1 MFATST
7 TPYVFILRRL
17 VMTKLGFIVLPS
29 AADALSVQAAD
40 TKDPL
45 REIGS
50 AIQHL
55 D

>member
-1 MFATST
+1 
-7 TPYVFILRRL
+7 
-17 VMTKLGFIVLPS
+17 MTKLVFIVLPS

-40 TKDPL
+40 TKAPL

-50 AIQHL
+50 AIRHL

>member
-1 MFATST
+1 
-7 TPYVFILRRL
+7 
-17 VMTKLGFIVLPS
+17 MTKLGFIVLPS

-45 REIGS
+45 REVGS

-55 D
+55 N